1 MKGWLAA
8 IGRGGADEESE
19 LAGAAVAGELADF
32 VELEAANDDRGGDI
46 VAALKGVPVLLE
58 AVLETSQPNGLI
70 QALMGACAGVLPPR
84 KLHSLRALV
93 AVARA
98 ARHRAPIAGSGLLG
112 VVSAAAVSGRAPA
125 RLRALTFEA
134 IGLLAAT
141 TLASTTSPAATPAA
155 PQSSSNCASRPCRS
169 APSTP
174 WSAACVRRRRRRA
187 AKWRAG
193 EGSSVASGSS
203 GGGGGGG
210 GGGGAEGA
218 GGEGKSAGG
227 AAARSPRAR
236 EHVSLC
242 VAAAGA
248 RSGWPRVG
256 RGAAAAPEQGR
267 AEVRGPAAPPPR
279 PPDRKKERQQQR
291 VAAAEEEA
299 AAAAGGLVRLRR
311 KGRGLGLG

>member
-1 MKGWLAA
+1 MATRDLVVGTEEVAAVKGWLAA
-8 IGRGGADEESE
+8 IGRGGADDESE
-19 LAGAAVAGELADF
+19 LAGAAAAGELADF

-134 IGLLAAT
+134 IGLLASDDAGEHDVDR
-141 TLASTTSPAATPAA
+141 AANP
-155 PQSSSNCASRPCRS
+155 
-169 APSTP
+169 
-174 WSAACVRRRRRRA
+174 RRA
-187 AKWRAG
+187 AEFVKLRQQTLQVGAVDAMVSCLRPPPEAPSSESG
-193 EGSSVASGSS
+193 EQGKSSSVASGSS
-203 GGGGGGG
+203 GGGGGG

-227 AAARSPRAR
+227 TVFARSP
-236 EHVSLC
+236 
-242 VAAAGA
+242 AGM
-248 RSGWPRVG
+248 R
-256 RGAAAAPEQGR
+256 RGEPLFH
-267 AEVRGPAAPPPR
+267 
-279 PPDRKKERQQQR
+279 
-291 VAAAEEEA
+291 
-299 AAAAGGLVRLRR
+299 GLLRLRSL
-311 KGRGLGLG
+311 LGDAR